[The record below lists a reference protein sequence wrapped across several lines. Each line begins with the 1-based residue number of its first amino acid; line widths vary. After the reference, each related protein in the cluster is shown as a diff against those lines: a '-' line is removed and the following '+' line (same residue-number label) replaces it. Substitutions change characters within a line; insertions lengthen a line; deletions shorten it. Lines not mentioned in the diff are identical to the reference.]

1 MIRSVPSES
10 LPIGISRS
18 STYTLSSRSRR
29 LTRRQERGRHARTHN
44 RAPHEPGPANRLA
57 GACAHWQDGGR
68 HRPCLAFDR
77 EQCSDERRRRQRRF
91 AARRARRGAA
101 VRYGRLRR
109 RGGGS
114 SRARLFTHQGAHAR
128 SDHRVHGDGR
138 GAVVSAALD
147 VDARSRNV
155 EHPRADARRAPFGP
169 ALGPRHREA
178 RPAVAEP
185 GRRTA
190 DELIVSPW
198 PFAVIAVVAAYTAL
212 VTALLALQNRS
223 PQSTFAWVLLFL
235 LCPPGGLAT
244 YVCFG
249 RGRRPFSRHQE
260 ITKLLEHSAL
270 AGRAARVVAAQPAA
284 IEALARTQG
293 EWARLASMLWASGR
307 APLTIGNH
315 VEILQ
320 NASEK
325 YPKLVDDIRAAARS
339 VHLLYYEWASDPF
352 TEQVADVL
360 RDKVRA
366 GVEVRILFDPVG
378 SYFMLSTQY
387 VDGLRR
393 DGIQMQPFSSVYEL
407 HTISYRSHRKIA
419 IIDGRVG
426 YSGGLNM
433 TEKHL
438 TGPKGF
444 TGWRDTHARITG
456 EAVTILQSVFATMWA
471 NATGENLFDE
481 RYFPEARADG
491 AGVPVQVVS
500 AGPDS
505 RWETIRQAYLT
516 AIALARHHVYL
527 QSPFLVLDT
536 SIAEAMTTAALA
548 GGDGRVM
555 IAPAGGGGSPAYP
568 PGMK

>member
-1 MIRSVPSES
+1 M
-10 LPIGISRS
+10 
-18 STYTLSSRSRR
+18 
-29 LTRRQERGRHARTHN
+29 
-44 RAPHEPGPANRLA
+44 
-57 GACAHWQDGGR
+57 
-68 HRPCLAFDR
+68 
-77 EQCSDERRRRQRRF
+77 
-91 AARRARRGAA
+91 
-101 VRYGRLRR
+101 
-109 RGGGS
+109 
-114 SRARLFTHQGAHAR
+114 
-128 SDHRVHGDGR
+128 
-138 GAVVSAALD
+138 
-147 VDARSRNV
+147 
-155 EHPRADARRAPFGP
+155 
-169 ALGPRHREA
+169 
-178 RPAVAEP
+178 
-185 GRRTA
+185 
-190 DELIVSPW
+190 SPW
-198 PFAVIAVVAAYTAL
+198 PFAVIAIVAAYTAL
-212 VTALLALQNRS
+212 ITALLALQNRS

-284 IEALARTQG
+284 IETLARTQG
-293 EWARLASMLWASGR
+293 ECARLASMLWASGR

-393 DGIQMQPFSSVYEL
+393 DGVQMQPFSSVYEL

-481 RYFPEARADG
+481 RYFPEARADD

-527 QSPFLVLDT
+527 QSPFLILDT

-548 GGDGRVM
+548 GVDVRVM
-555 IAPAGGGGSPAYP
+555 IAPAGGEVSPAYRA
-568 PGMK
+568 GMTYAAALARAGVQVLLYRGAYFHSKTICVDSRFCSIGSANIDIRSFSINYETNLIVYDEAVTRDLEADFFEDVEHCVVFSADDYAARSTSSRLVDSVMRLGSPLI